1 MLEQKAKT
9 ILQLMNDTSVQR
21 EIYVK
26 YILLANQLNQGND
39 TLLKYNLETYYR
51 LLSKTVLD
59 FAYANKNSSAY
70 ADVLSHNPSLGELFS
85 SRERL
90 NALAV
95 QASKISKMNP
105 PDIVDFE
112 HIQRAISL
120 FSVDRKS
127 VV

>member
-85 SRERL
+85 SRER
-90 NALAV
+90 
-95 QASKISKMNP
+95 
-105 PDIVDFE
+105 
-112 HIQRAISL
+112 
-120 FSVDRKS
+120 
-127 VV
+127 